1 MASYTVNTSL
11 IEMSTRRV
19 KLMST
24 EGPFTL
30 FLEQVVESE
39 KLERKPQGEKQSMLQ
54 KKKKKLGCFVKGL
67 RSD

>member
-1 MASYTVNTSL
+1 
-11 IEMSTRRV
+11 
-19 KLMST
+19 MST